1 MQLRTGV
8 VERRSTY
15 RKFAESSQ
23 RRLLPDIL
31 RQKSWPNIRISL
43 LRNAVEVEIDGERNK
58 KA

>member
-1 MQLRTGV
+1 MQLRTAIV
-8 VERRSTY
+8 QRRSTY

-43 LRNAVEVEIDGERNK
+43 LRNAVEEEIDGERNK